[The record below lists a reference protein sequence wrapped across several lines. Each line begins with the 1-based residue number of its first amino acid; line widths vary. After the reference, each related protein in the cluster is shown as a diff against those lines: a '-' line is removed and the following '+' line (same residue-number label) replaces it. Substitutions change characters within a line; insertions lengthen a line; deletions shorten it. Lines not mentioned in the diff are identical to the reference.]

1 MMDGWRA
8 LAIIILGR
16 AMRDCGGKGLYMQ
29 SARRTAWV
37 KGCRMTRE
45 AIMAE
50 AEAWLRESDQCDLI
64 LGSLGYPWTAY
75 EGEEYAAIA
84 KDPDFNWTLFAYAL
98 SGLT

>member
-50 AEAWLRESDQCDLI
+50 AEAWQRESDQCDLI
-64 LGSLGYPWTAY
+64 LGSLGYPWGAHD
-75 EGEEYAAIA
+75 GDEYADIA
-84 KDPDFNWTLFAYAL
+84 RDPDFDWAKFVYAL